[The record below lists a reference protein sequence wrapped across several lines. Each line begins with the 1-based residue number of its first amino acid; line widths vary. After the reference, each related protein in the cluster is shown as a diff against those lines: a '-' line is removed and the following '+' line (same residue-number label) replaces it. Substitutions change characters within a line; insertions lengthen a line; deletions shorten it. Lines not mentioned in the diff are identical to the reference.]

1 MIFSLQQLQEKCRK
15 QQQPFFLAFM
25 DLTKAFDLVSGS
37 GLFQIPQKIGCPPKL
52 LTIITAFHEGMQ
64 STVCFDRATLEAF
77 QVSSEVK
84 LGCVLASTLFRIFF
98 SMLLQP
104 MPLFADC
111 SEGVYIWMRA
121 DSKLFNTARLCA
133 KTKTLEVLVRKLLFT
148 DDATLASHCETGLQ
162 GLVENL
168 SHTCKEF
175 GLTCTI
181 SLKKTSILAQDEQT
195 PPVITIDNTE
205 PEVVDSST
213 YLGSTMPSK
222 ASLDDEISS
231 RIAKATGVMA
241 KLNKR
246 VWNND
251 LLCEGI
257 KLQVYQSFVLSTL
270 LYSSKSWPTY
280 SRQEKWLNG
289 FHLCCLQH
297 FLQIKWQDRAPNT
310 TCLASLH
317 YSSKNAYHGSVM
329 YTIWNSV
336 ACQGKS
342 SVGNCRRASN
352 KHSFTSRMFAS
363 PTCNL
368 LISIPTP
375 GRSLR
380 QTAKLGIMV

>member
-1 MIFSLQQLQEKCRK
+1 
-15 QQQPFFLAFM
+15 M

-37 GLFQIPQKIGCPPKL
+37 RLFQIPQKIGCPPKL
-52 LTIITAFHEGMQ
+52 LAIITAFHEGMQ

-111 SEGVYIWMRA
+111 LEGVYIWMRA

-148 DDATLASHCETGLQ
+148 DDATLASHSEAGLQ
-162 GLVENL
+162 GLVDNL

-175 GLTCTI
+175 GLTI

-195 PPVITIDNTE
+195 HPVITIGNTE

-222 ASLDDEISS
+222 ASLDVEISS

-241 KLNKR
+241 
-246 VWNND
+246 
-251 LLCEGI
+251 
-257 KLQVYQSFVLSTL
+257 
-270 LYSSKSWPTY
+270 
-280 SRQEKWLNG
+280 
-289 FHLCCLQH
+289 
-297 FLQIKWQDRAPNT
+297 
-310 TCLASLH
+310 
-317 YSSKNAYHGSVM
+317 
-329 YTIWNSV
+329 
-336 ACQGKS
+336 
-342 SVGNCRRASN
+342 
-352 KHSFTSRMFAS
+352 
-363 PTCNL
+363 
-368 LISIPTP
+368 
-375 GRSLR
+375 
-380 QTAKLGIMV
+380 